1 MIYTSLEVINIF
13 FLDCN
18 AFSKSYIFQ
27 TCIQYHVYAKLCS
40 IEILS
45 SYIKQVSVGDMLT
58 VQALITNP
66 LDWQHFYEKI
76 STIKQGDKTDFTVVT
91 GEGDRLVGSGDI
103 VEMEKWSNH
112 SQYGFKIKINIKKQK
127 SLTDRRIRGPGK
139 IKTVAPEKKMAETIQ
154 APQISAVSA
163 TMTPQ
168 DMAAFKEMLKG
179 SLTMDMAT

>member
-1 MIYTSLEVINIF
+1 
-13 FLDCN
+13 
-18 AFSKSYIFQ
+18 
-27 TCIQYHVYAKLCS
+27 VYAKLCS

-76 STIKQGDKTDFTVVT
+76 STIRQGDRTDFTVVT
-91 GEGDRLVGSGDI
+91 EEGDRLVGSGDI
-103 VEMEKWSNH
+103 VEMEKWSNNG
-112 SQYGFKIKINIKKQK
+112 QYGFKVKINIKKQK
-127 SLTDRRIRGPGK
+127 SLTDRRVRGPGK
-139 IKTVAPEKKMAETIQ
+139 VKVPAPEQKMPEP
-154 APQISAVSA
+154 APQVPQVPSIAA
-163 TMTPQ
+163 TTVTPQ